1 MYIFF
6 KLHCRILYKHNK
18 TIMSEKTPSMELDR
32 NFMHNVLALYDELIE
47 NGISV
52 VYIGQFTH
60 QVVKMFTEKNEEEME
75 TSNEQKQVRRRV
87 HHSLVEI
94 LQNMQK
100 HSTEFQTEFSLVNG
114 LFMLGRKD
122 GIYYI
127 MTANKVNKK
136 DIARLT
142 SALECVNNA
151 TKEELNAMYK
161 KQLREGTISDRG
173 GAGLGLIDIARKT
186 DGKLEYLFIPVNG
199 TDYFI
204 LKVEICRQDEEE
216 II

>member
-1 MYIFF
+1 
-6 KLHCRILYKHNK
+6 
-18 TIMSEKTPSMELDR
+18 MSTKNPSMELDI
-32 NFMHNVLALYDELIE
+32 NFMHNVLALYDELID

-52 VYIGQFTH
+52 VYIGKFTH

-75 TSNEQKQVRRRV
+75 ESNEQKQVKRRV

-100 HSTEFQTEFSLVNG
+100 HSTEFQTEFSLING
-114 LFMLGRKD
+114 LFMIGRKN

-127 MTANKVNKK
+127 MTANKVTKH
-136 DIARLT
+136 DIVHL
-142 SALECVNNA
+142 SQALECVNSA

-161 KQLREGTISDRG
+161 KQLREGQISSKG

-186 DGKLEYLFIPVNG
+186 DGKLEYLFIPCNG
-199 TDYFI
+199 ADYFI
-204 LKVEICRQDEEE
+204 LKVEISAAGDEE
-216 II
+216 

>member
-1 MYIFF
+1 MS
-6 KLHCRILYKHNK
+6 NK
-18 TIMSEKTPSMELDR
+18 GPSMELDQ
-32 NFMHNVLALYDELIE
+32 NFMQNILSLYDELIE

-52 VYIGQFTH
+52 VYIGKFTH
-60 QVVKMFTEKNEEEME
+60 QVIKMFTEKNEEEME
-75 TSNEQKQVRRRV
+75 SSNEQKQVRRRV

-114 LFMLGRKD
+114 LFMIGRKD
-122 GIYYI
+122 GVYYI
-127 MTANKVNKK
+127 MTANKVSKN
-136 DIARLT
+136 DIEHL
-142 SALECVNNA
+142 SKALECVNNA

-161 KQLREGTISDRG
+161 KQLREGKISDRG

-199 TDYFI
+199 TDYFV
-204 LKVEICRQDEEE
+204 LKVEISNSEDEIE
-216 II
+216 